1 MNVKVIVSFEVEDW
15 GHFKEKFDSF
25 EPFRTE
31 AGITANAHK
40 QVGTTNTV
48 FIIGDAPSIEA
59 FQAFSGSDAQAERM
73 KSAGVKSAPNVVVLE
88 S

>member
-1 MNVKVIVSFEVEDW
+1 MSVKVIVSFEVEDW
-15 GHFKEKFDSF
+15 DNFKSKFDSF

-31 AGITANAHK
+31 ANITANAYK
-40 QVGTTNTV
+40 QVGTGETV
-48 FIIGDAPSIEA
+48 YIIGDAPSIEA

-88 S
+88 

>member
-1 MNVKVIVSFEVEDW
+1 MHVKVIVSFEVEDW

-40 QVGTTNTV
+40 QVGTADTV

-59 FQAFSGSDAQAERM
+59 FQAFSESDAQAERM
-73 KSAGVKSAPNVVVLE
+73 TSAGVKSAPNVVVLE

>member
-1 MNVKVIVSFEVEDW
+1 MSVKIVVSFEVENWDN
-15 GHFKEKFDSF
+15 FKAKFDSF

-31 AGITANAHK
+31 AEITANAYK

-48 FIIGDAPSIEA
+48 FIIGDAPSIEV

-88 S
+88 

>member
-15 GHFKEKFDSF
+15 GHFKQKFDSF

-40 QVGTTNTV
+40 QAGTTNTV

-73 KSAGVKSAPNVVVLE
+73 ISAGVKSAPYVVVLE

>member
-40 QVGTTNTV
+40 QVGTADTV

-59 FQAFSGSDAQAERM
+59 FQAFSGSDAQEERM
-73 KSAGVKSAPNVVVLE
+73 TSAGVKSAANVVVLE

>member
-1 MNVKVIVSFEVEDW
+1 MDVKVIVSFEVEDW

-73 KSAGVKSAPNVVVLE
+73 KSAGVNSAPDVVVLE

>member
-1 MNVKVIVSFEVEDW
+1 MDGKVIVSFEVEDW

-25 EPFRTE
+25 EPFREE
-31 AGITANAHK
+31 AGIAANAHK

-48 FIIGDAPSIEA
+48 FIIGDASSIEA

-73 KSAGVKSAPNVVVLE
+73 KSAGVKSAPDVVVLE

>member
-1 MNVKVIVSFEVEDW
+1 MSVKVIVSFEVEDW
-15 GHFKEKFDSF
+15 DNFKSKFDSF

-31 AGITANAHK
+31 ANITANAYK
-40 QVGTTNTV
+40 QVGTADMV
-48 FIIGDAPSIEA
+48 YIIGDAPSIEA

-88 S
+88 